1 MQSGNTPMDE
11 NGQGATEMA
20 QILQLLSAQNQRL
33 VEMENRQAA
42 EREAHQAHIQALQES
57 IASLHAP
64 PVESTPR
71 PSSPVTPP
79 QQAPPPSSGPPALP
93 AATKKKMTLPDPP
106 RFDGNRKKFRNWRLE
121 MEGKLRTD
129 GCLLGSPSDQF
140 TYIYSRLG
148 DLPQSMAAAY
158 YENGG
163 PGGARNPTEF
173 LRYLTSTYEDPNVA
187 RHALDN
193 LDSMAQGRS
202 ESFAAF
208 YPRFEKELAD
218 AGGAAWADEVRINY
232 LRKALN
238 DEMKDRLVSMLHLP
252 KEYLGFIRELHNLG
266 ANIDARRTA
275 ERRAAKKLRNYSPP
289 QGSSSIQMAPK
300 VKRANTPPPHAAS
313 PDAMDWE
320 PTKISRVIQKQ
331 NKELRG
337 KRAKWVDQEELDRR
351 RKDGRCFRCGR
362 TGCNVAE
369 CPLLPAKRPSQTAR
383 VQAKR
388 TKPVLDAVVDEDDGV
403 TDDSSYETETESE
416 KE

>member
-1 MQSGNTPMDE
+1 
-11 NGQGATEMA
+11 
-20 QILQLLSAQNQRL
+20 
-33 VEMENRQAA
+33 
-42 EREAHQAHIQALQES
+42 
-57 IASLHAP
+57 
-64 PVESTPR
+64 
-71 PSSPVTPP
+71 
-79 QQAPPPSSGPPALP
+79 
-93 AATKKKMTLPDPP
+93 
-106 RFDGNRKKFRNWRLE
+106 
-121 MEGKLRTD
+121 
-129 GCLLGSPSDQF
+129 
-140 TYIYSRLG
+140 
-148 DLPQSMAAAY
+148 MAAAY

-173 LRYLTSTYEDPNVA
+173 LRYLTSTYEDPNTQRSA
-187 RHALDN
+187 RGRLARLK
-193 LDSMAQGRS
+193 QGDR

-208 YPRFEKELAD
+208 LPKFERELAD
-218 AGGAAWADEVRINY
+218 SGGSTWPNDVKIDHLERC
-232 LRKALN
+232 LN
-238 DEMKDRLVSMLHLP
+238 GELAELLYGQRGMP
-252 KEYLGFIRELHNLG
+252 TEYLAYVRELQDLG
-266 ANIDARRTA
+266 ANLDRKR
-275 ERRAAKKLRNYSPP
+275 Y
-289 QGSSSIQMAPK
+289 QAPK
-300 VKRANTPPPHAAS
+300 SKQGRNLSFDWQPTKQQKDKRNATPS
-313 PDAMDWE
+313 GDTMDWE